1 MKPSSGLL
9 RLLAPFVIAT
19 AVMAADEHGEDDHD
33 HGHDHRTEETEGD
46 PYAGMPPK
54 RAALERMLS
63 ERGDAAAFERAA
75 KQAKEVG
82 VTDQAILEATFLY
95 HVDRRDDAKLAAM
108 LPEFLRRKDTFKL
121 DESEIFAVREDW
133 LAVVE
138 YVQAIAA
145 LQKNDRDGFKKHIT
159 EAFWLSPRQGSAF
172 APHIDRMR
180 MDEAMRAVKLDFT
193 AKLAPISGGEPVA
206 LSSLMDKK
214 KALLIHFWSPWSRE
228 CETSMPD
235 FKVTAIELEK
245 HGIAIVSLMADSEP
259 DALADAKR
267 IVATLGAKP
276 PGAWL
281 IDRETDTISRTL
293 RIQSVP
299 AMALVSPEGKV
310 LFNGHPSEDALWEAL
325 SKLAPDVKRP
335 AVDGK

>member
-1 MKPSSGLL
+1 MKSSALL
-9 RLLAPFVIAT
+9 RFIAPFVIVTT
-19 AVMAADEHGEDDHD
+19 AFAAGEHGPGDDDHDHD
-33 HGHDHRTEETEGD
+33 HGHEKSEGD
-46 PYAGMPPK
+46 PYEGMPPK

-63 ERGDAAAFERAA
+63 ERGDAAAFEKAA
-75 KQAKEVG
+75 QQAKEVG

-95 HVDRRDDAKLAAM
+95 HVDRRDDARLAAM
-108 LPEFLRRKDTFKL
+108 LPEFLRRKESFKL
-121 DESEIFAVREDW
+121 EESEIFAVREDW
-133 LAVVE
+133 LAVIE

-145 LQKNDRDGFKKHIT
+145 LQKNDRDAFKKHIT

-180 MDEAMRAVKLDFT
+180 MDEAMRAVKIDFT
-193 AKLAPISGGEPVA
+193 AKLASIFGGEPVA
-206 LSSLMDKK
+206 LSSLMEKK
-214 KALLIHFWSPWSRE
+214 KAMLIHFWSPWSRE

-235 FKVTAIELEK
+235 FKATAQVLDK
-245 HGIAIVSLMADSEP
+245 HGIAVVSLMADSEP
-259 DALADAKR
+259 EALADAKK
-267 IVATLGAKP
+267 IAGTLGAKP

-299 AMALVSPEGKV
+299 AMVLVSSEGKV
-310 LFNGHPSEDALWEAL
+310 LFNGHHSEDALWEAL

-335 AVDGK
+335 ALEEK